1 MKFAILKL
9 FYAFKSQEDL
19 RPRRREWPY
28 TDALCAVGNTIAHS
42 SALPEIAAGALDV
55 LVVLDTEREVR
66 EIALKRQQ
74 LKREQDFR
82 QVRFTTLDDISKQIK
97 EGKQVD
103 LNVIIKGDVDG
114 SVEALSDSLLKLGSN
129 EVKAAGHLRH

>member
-1 MKFAILKL
+1 MFDERGHRVETAKPSTPVQLLGFDGMP
-9 FYAFKSQEDL
+9 Q
-19 RPRRREWPY
+19 
-28 TDALCAVGNTIAHS
+28 
-42 SALPEIAAGALDV
+42 AGDV
-55 LVVLDTEREVR
+55 LVVLDSEREAR

-129 EVKAAGHLRH
+129 EVKVSVIHKAIGEIIRK